1 MLDSGVRTVSLP
13 LSTLGLDVLREADTM
28 EADETLKV
36 KISLVGEAAVGKTSL
51 IRRFVLDEFDDRYI
65 STLGAK
71 VSKKEMLVEDSDT
84 AATVNLVMMIWDIMG
99 EKHIR
104 DLLREAFF
112 TGTQGIIAVCDVTRY
127 STLRELDN
135 WVQSVYEV
143 VGAVPVVYAVNKADL
158 MDEVLLLF
166 GERDLEES
174 TAAFEAPY
182 FFTSAKTG
190 EKVGEIFATLGEEIV
205 RRQLTRDVVNI
216 GR

>member
-1 MLDSGVRTVSLP
+1 MP
-13 LSTLGLDVLREADTM
+13 DTM

-51 IRRFVLDEFDDRYI
+51 IQRFVKDEFDDRYI

-71 VSKKEMLVEDSDT
+71 VSKKELLVEDADT

-112 TGTQGIIAVCDVTRY
+112 MGTQGIIAVCDVTRY

-143 VGAVPVVYAVNKADL
+143 VGPVPVVYAVNKADL

-174 TAAFEAPY
+174 TAAFEAPF

-190 EKVGEIFATLGEEIV
+190 EKVQDVFSTLGEEIV
-205 RRQLTRDVVNI
+205 RRQLTRDVVNVE
-216 GR
+216 R

>member
-1 MLDSGVRTVSLP
+1 MQ
-13 LSTLGLDVLREADTM
+13 
-28 EADETLKV
+28 ADETLKV

-51 IRRFVLDEFDDRYI
+51 IRRFVLEEFDDRYI

-71 VSKKEMLVEDSDT
+71 VSKKEFLVEDGDSG
-84 AATVNLVMMIWDIMG
+84 AVVNLVMMIWDIMG

-166 GERDLEES
+166 GERELQES
-174 TAAFEAPY
+174 TAAFEAPFY
-182 FFTSAKTG
+182 FTSAKTG
-190 EKVGEIFATLGEEIV
+190 EKVEEVFSTLGEEIV
-205 RRQLTRDVVNI
+205 KQQMKRGVVNV